1 MANVDNVN
9 VKVVTT
15 DDGDRI
21 GLVFDEGSREVLGS
35 LRLNSLQE
43 LELIKAMKDD
53 IEEYKEYEDEDI
65 DPCSRGCNGDCCKSH
80 FENYDEFDET
90 KGLGGGNYTG
100 WKITDFFD
108 NRKKSGMGEEEK
120 NLKKTIDDLVGTGIK
135 QAQEI
140 GKFMKEHGENLA
152 SKVTKEDVEN
162 MVDELKSTTEAF
174 IEKNKELIEKCAP
187 LKEDLKKVLDN
198 VSNQAKTLL
207 QHSDETTK
215 QKEVNEK
222 LFRALED
229 ENDNITVCLRVFDGV
244 AEDALKGLTT
254 TYCKVYKEFTD
265 PYDVFE
271 SEDEQVTWEAG
282 HLKQVGEMLANIYYS
297 KLKKQ

>member
-1 MANVDNVN
+1 MTNVDNVN
-9 VKVVTT
+9 VKVLTT
-15 DDGDRI
+15 DNGDRI
-21 GLVFDEGSREVLGS
+21 GLVFDKGSREVLGS

-43 LELIKAMKDD
+43 LELIKVMKDD

-65 DPCSRGCNGDCCKSH
+65 DPCSKGCNGDCCCDYA
-80 FENYDEFDET
+80 FGDDEPF
-90 KGLGGGNYTG
+90 GRRRC
-100 WKITDFFD
+100 TDWTFRDFL
-108 NRKKSGMGEEEK
+108 NNQKKFGKDEK
-120 NLKKTIDDLVGTGIK
+120 NLKKAIDELVGTGIR

-162 MVDELKSTTEAF
+162 MVDELKSTTEAL

-187 LKEDLKKVLDN
+187 LKEDLKKVFDN

-229 ENDNITVCLRVFDGV
+229 EKDNITVCLRVFDGV

-265 PYDVFE
+265 PYDIFE